1 MQEVVSSHLRVTLAV
16 KPPTL
21 KVVTAAANKESNEL
35 SDEEKTSA
43 LFYKQFHPVS
53 FIEIN

>member
-21 KVVTAAANKESNEL
+21 KVVTAAAIEESNKL
-35 SDEEKTSA
+35 SDEEKTCRF
-43 LFYKQFHPVS
+43 LFPMLS
-53 FIEIN
+53 

>member
-35 SDEEKTSA
+35 SDEEKTLA
-43 LFYKQFHPVS
+43 LF
-53 FIEIN
+53 